1 MADACQHSVEPLPPH
16 PLPAG
21 LGAPRGA
28 TSLVWG
34 PWGPFRGDLSGR
46 APEVAPPIAI
56 AAIAR
61 PYVATSPRLGRLA
74 GPGRAYGRWPGLPV
88 AEIRPRPDQRTR
100 PPGEVGGPTYL
111 QK

>member
-1 MADACQHSVEPLPPH
+1 MARGASPGVEPSMAREATATP
-16 PLPAG
+16 G
-21 LGAPRGA
+21 NFLGEALG
-28 TSLVWG
+28 V
-34 PWGPFRGDLSGR
+34 
-46 APEVAPPIAI
+46 VPPIAI

-61 PYVATSPRLGRLA
+61 SYVATSPRLGRLA

-100 PPGEVGGPTYL
+100 PPGEIGGPTYL